1 MNAGVPHRSREYLK
15 DALVADTSYLL
26 GQPVLQRID
35 MDLDG
40 RLETVRRFNHSE
52 FPPDALLSKAQEDP
66 LMGLDSSESD
76 WDGDGI
82 YEYGE
87 VYRGNLVIRSWD
99 MDKDGTREYT
109 ETGVRDR

>member
-1 MNAGVPHRSREYLK
+1 LK
-15 DALVADTSYLL
+15 DTLVADTEYRL
-26 GQPVLQRID
+26 GQPFLQRID

-52 FPPDALLSKAQEDP
+52 FPPDAFLSKAQEDP
-66 LMGLDSSESD
+66 LRGLVSSESD

-87 VYRGNLVIRSWD
+87 RYTGDQIIRSWD

-109 ETGVRDR
+109 ETGAGES